1 MAEARPM
8 SWAKRDR
15 VMNYSEMDSARATE
29 SHKILLILVCSM
41 EYVVVVVVLRVLPVP
56 HLVVLLPIIY
66 SSSPSPG

>member
-1 MAEARPM
+1 M

-41 EYVVVVVVLRVLPVP
+41 
-56 HLVVLLPIIY
+56 
-66 SSSPSPG
+66 